1 MDFTLPGYPGIELR
15 KGGRDLGVTL
25 DNLASYISLVSH
37 WLLVEGVSMQFE
49 ALREGFNSV
58 FPICNL
64 QMFHP
69 GIVMSLSFSLS
80 LYILKPYHSI
90 YLYIFLLTYLL

>member
-69 GIVMSLSFSLS
+69 GIVLSLSCSLS
-80 LYILKPYHSI
+80 IYISI
-90 YLYIFLLTYLL
+90 SSDTHFILIFFY